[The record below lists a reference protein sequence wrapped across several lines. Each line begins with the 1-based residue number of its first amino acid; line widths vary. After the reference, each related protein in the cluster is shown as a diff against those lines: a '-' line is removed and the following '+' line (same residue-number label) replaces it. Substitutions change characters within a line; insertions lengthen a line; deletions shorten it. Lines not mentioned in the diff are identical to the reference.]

1 MAAAIPFEVRA
12 ATMGIAGMDLFSFLI
27 LLLMAS
33 LTLASAGLLV
43 GLVVVE
49 RQPKAATADR
59 RRSSSRQARKG
70 KRTGR

>member
-1 MAAAIPFEVRA
+1 
-12 ATMGIAGMDLFSFLI
+12 MGIAGMDLFSFLI

-33 LTLASAGLLV
+33 LTLSSAGLLV

-49 RQPKAATADR
+49 RQPKPLMADR
-59 RRSSSRQARKG
+59 RRSSSRRQARKG

>member
-1 MAAAIPFEVRA
+1 
-12 ATMGIAGMDLFSFLI
+12 MDLFSFLI

-33 LTLASAGLLV
+33 LTLSSAGLLV

-49 RQPKAATADR
+49 RQPKPLMADR
-59 RRSSSRQARKG
+59 RRSSSRRQARKG

>member
-1 MAAAIPFEVRA
+1 
-12 ATMGIAGMDLFSFLI
+12 MDLFSFLI

>member
-1 MAAAIPFEVRA
+1 
-12 ATMGIAGMDLFSFLI
+12 MDLFSFLI

-33 LTLASAGLLV
+33 LTLSSAGLLV

-49 RQPKAATADR
+49 RRPKPSLADR
-59 RRSSSRQARKG
+59 RRSSSRRPARKG